1 MNEVEKQELAKSIKA
16 RYGKRFGFKN
26 LFNRANREIYKED
39 ILQPHQRKFRD
50 VFQKQY
56 LIREASDREGEY
68 LNKKNEKELDEYY
81 RAGSKHVLTTEQKTL
96 KELREEHPTLVKEE
110 DIIKWPTTSTQVK

>member
-1 MNEVEKQELAKSIKA
+1 MNEAEKQELAKSIKA

-39 ILQPHQRKFRD
+39 ILQPHQRKFRE
-50 VFQKQY
+50 VFQKQH
-56 LIREASDREGEY
+56 LIREAADRDDEY
-68 LNKKNEKELDEYY
+68 LYKKKEKELDECY

-96 KELREEHPTLVKEE
+96 KELSAEHPKMISEE
-110 DIIKWPTTSTQVK
+110 DIIKWK